1 MKPLEDR
8 IIETVDDSIWRM
20 SNLLINDPSKID
32 EPEIVEHAKKEMLRF
47 NAVKHSSHS
56 NSAQC
61 PGQSVA
67 ELFAS
72 FGSMRDRDVSAALA
86 PMVSQLQSSNP
97 LVPNWSIPA
106 RTGAF
111 QRIHELIRSNY
122 AATSRPSVKTAV
134 RHWVRFCASLGT
146 TPFRPQVANDWDG
159 KVTEEVIMMLFLE
172 YLLFVVKV
180 QGSTAEGYFSLM
192 KGWHAEIMGYQPA
205 ASGVYTTVWISKM
218 LRGAR
223 RNFPSRFAER
233 EAHSVALFQNFR
245 KPYAHW
251 FLIHEFFVPHEEIT
265 TEGTAMLRIFLDSI
279 DWFDFLAEVVL
290 EAMVVCLMRIGEALP
305 TKLIPKKLTRDD
317 IKFVYKNGKLYEV
330 IIRIYPLKQSVR
342 ARKAGHKLPIVI
354 PANAGPYLMTAELL
368 WLLLAVDPTAGD
380 PTTLPMFR
388 KASKLAVTKSR
399 HNPRGDG
406 QVTHNWLLKQYRH
419 KLARSGLIDQARVI
433 LFKLHS
439 PRIIGATTMF
449 ASGCTDFHMK
459 AKGRWAGDIAYIY
472 SRFCPDMER
481 ECARAMGR
489 THATPFMESSD
500 ANWAS
505 IANWTEDDRDLG
517 DDEEF
522 DEGDEPLSDDD
533 TDDDDS

>member
-86 PMVSQLQSSNP
+86 
-97 LVPNWSIPA
+97 NWSIPA

-134 RHWVRFCASLGT
+134 RHWVRFCASLGI

-192 KGWHAEIMGYQPA
+192 KG
-205 ASGVYTTVWISKM
+205 
-218 LRGAR
+218 
-223 RNFPSRFAER
+223 
-233 EAHSVALFQNFR
+233 
-245 KPYAHW
+245 
-251 FLIHEFFVPHEEIT
+251 
-265 TEGTAMLRIFLDSI
+265 
-279 DWFDFLAEVVL
+279 
-290 EAMVVCLMRIGEALP
+290 
-305 TKLIPKKLTRDD
+305 
-317 IKFVYKNGKLYEV
+317 
-330 IIRIYPLKQSVR
+330 
-342 ARKAGHKLPIVI
+342 
-354 PANAGPYLMTAELL
+354 
-368 WLLLAVDPTAGD
+368 
-380 PTTLPMFR
+380 
-388 KASKLAVTKSR
+388 
-399 HNPRGDG
+399 
-406 QVTHNWLLKQYRH
+406 
-419 KLARSGLIDQARVI
+419 
-433 LFKLHS
+433 
-439 PRIIGATTMF
+439 
-449 ASGCTDFHMK
+449 
-459 AKGRWAGDIAYIY
+459 
-472 SRFCPDMER
+472 
-481 ECARAMGR
+481 
-489 THATPFMESSD
+489 
-500 ANWAS
+500 
-505 IANWTEDDRDLG
+505 
-517 DDEEF
+517 
-522 DEGDEPLSDDD
+522 
-533 TDDDDS
+533 

>member
-134 RHWVRFCASLGT
+134 RHWVRFCASLGI

-192 KGWHAEIMGYQPA
+192 KIMY
-205 ASGVYTTVWISKM
+205 
-218 LRGAR
+218 
-223 RNFPSRFAER
+223 
-233 EAHSVALFQNFR
+233 H
-245 KPYAHW
+245 
-251 FLIHEFFVPHEEIT
+251 PHESMQI
-265 TEGTAMLRIFLDSI
+265 
-279 DWFDFLAEVVL
+279 
-290 EAMVVCLMRIGEALP
+290 
-305 TKLIPKKLTRDD
+305 
-317 IKFVYKNGKLYEV
+317 
-330 IIRIYPLKQSVR
+330 
-342 ARKAGHKLPIVI
+342 
-354 PANAGPYLMTAELL
+354 
-368 WLLLAVDPTAGD
+368 
-380 PTTLPMFR
+380 
-388 KASKLAVTKSR
+388 
-399 HNPRGDG
+399 
-406 QVTHNWLLKQYRH
+406 
-419 KLARSGLIDQARVI
+419 
-433 LFKLHS
+433 
-439 PRIIGATTMF
+439 
-449 ASGCTDFHMK
+449 
-459 AKGRWAGDIAYIY
+459 
-472 SRFCPDMER
+472 
-481 ECARAMGR
+481 
-489 THATPFMESSD
+489 
-500 ANWAS
+500 
-505 IANWTEDDRDLG
+505 
-517 DDEEF
+517 
-522 DEGDEPLSDDD
+522 
-533 TDDDDS
+533 